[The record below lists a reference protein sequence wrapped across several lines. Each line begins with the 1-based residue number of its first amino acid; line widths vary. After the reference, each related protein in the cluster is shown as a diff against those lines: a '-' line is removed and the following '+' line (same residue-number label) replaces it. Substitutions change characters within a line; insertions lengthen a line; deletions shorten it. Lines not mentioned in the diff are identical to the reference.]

1 MSVHLS
7 VCMSVRVCVCLQSV
21 CLPVSLWSVY
31 ALPSLCLSVS
41 FPGPSCQFSLLL
53 HYLPFLRS
61 IFRLLLLLSLL
72 KHTVTRFTFLV
83 RPSETLFVPEMD
95 LAFVISTTAVDK
107 DKNLG
112 ATKEIIKE
120 TVQTFGL
127 SRVRYSLITFGAIP
141 VVKIRFDNVFA
152 SEEDL
157 VKIVDNVKKDVG
169 AASLEKA
176 LEETR
181 YLFALAEDARPDAK
195 RVVVVITDK
204 KSDSTEESVRA
215 ASQKLRND
223 GVRVIA
229 IVLGNEFDPVSPE
242 VIKPE
247 EEQRPKETAKE
258 LLMVVLNGTFKFQV
272 LS

>member
-1 MSVHLS
+1 
-7 VCMSVRVCVCLQSV
+7 
-21 CLPVSLWSVY
+21 
-31 ALPSLCLSVS
+31 
-41 FPGPSCQFSLLL
+41 
-53 HYLPFLRS
+53 
-61 IFRLLLLLSLL
+61 
-72 KHTVTRFTFLV
+72 
-83 RPSETLFVPEMD
+83 MD

-107 DKNLG
+107 DKNLE
-112 ATKEIIKE
+112 ATKEIIKK

-247 EEQRPKETAKE
+247 EEQLPKETAKE

-272 LS
+272 LL